1 MILHGAT
8 FRHQLLLFTDSVVR
22 KSQGNLLLF
31 QPTSSFE
38 ELCRIQSFS
47 QLLATPDW
55 PSQAVCPPSLSL
67 RSLLM
72 SSVSP
77 LLSFLPFPF
86 YFTLY
91 RSSPNSAVDPRS
103 NQTSHFSLFSTHS
116 IFVCPLTPFP
126 PLCIL
131 VIRLTLSMWQWS
143 VSNPDSRP
151 CLIGMIVHLFHHLPP
166 RARTHTHNH
175 YLKHKKTPPC
185 CDHYFKDFANRMTS
199 CRAACVSCVYSVSV
213 LFRVCVWGRANST
226 HWLLLVESPKTARLR
241 NRNS

>member
-103 NQTSHFSLFSTHS
+103 NQNQPFFPLFRPLHF
-116 IFVCPLTPFP
+116 

-213 LFRVCVWGRANST
+213 LFRVCVCEGVRTPHIGS
-226 HWLLLVESPKTARLR
+226 S
-241 NRNS
+241 

>member
-8 FRHQLLLFTDSVVR
+8 FRHQLLLFTDSVVS

-77 LLSFLPFPF
+77 LLSFLLFPF
-86 YFTLY
+86 FLPSITHLQT
-91 RSSPNSAVDPRS
+91 RPWIPA
-103 NQTSHFSLFSTHS
+103 QTKTSHFSLFSAHFTF
-116 IFVCPLTPFP
+116 ICPLTPSFP

-131 VIRLTLSMWQWS
+131 VIRLTLSMWHWS

-166 RARTHTHNH
+166 RARTNTHNH

-213 LFRVCVWGRANST
+213 LFRVCMCVSMCELHTLAPLSW
-226 HWLLLVESPKTARLR
+226 VPKDGTT
-241 NRNS
+241 

>member
-91 RSSPNSAVDPRS
+91 CSSPNSAVDPRS
-103 NQTSHFSLFSTHS
+103 NQNQ
-116 IFVCPLTPFP
+116 PFFP
-126 PLCIL
+126 
-131 VIRLTLSMWQWS
+131 
-143 VSNPDSRP
+143 
-151 CLIGMIVHLFHHLPP
+151 
-166 RARTHTHNH
+166 
-175 YLKHKKTPPC
+175 
-185 CDHYFKDFANRMTS
+185 
-199 CRAACVSCVYSVSV
+199 
-213 LFRVCVWGRANST
+213 LFRPLHFRLSLNSFPSSL
-226 HWLLLVESPKTARLR
+226 HPSYPSHSVNVAVECFQSRFQALFDRNDCSFISPSAT
-241 NRNS
+241 